1 MKDHNNFNVAG
12 WMFNRLGLSG
22 NEVMVYAIIYGFSQ
36 DEESKYFGSCKYMA
50 DSLGISKRQ
59 VFTIFENLVKKGFI
73 KKIEKWERNLKF
85 CEYQA
90 NPDFF
95 PKNDKNGGSEKT
107 SSVMKFPAPGGDE
120 KTSPVVKNNHRGDEK
135 ISPGGDEET
144 SPNIKSSYINDTTT
158 TAEQPDSS
166 EKAPPD
172 GATAAVVNLS
182 PEDIKQAI
190 LAIDRSLLSYKK
202 DFYSRAADF
211 MALHCL
217 DKSYL
222 KWLYKQVELSNP
234 GNFDGFFFTIFFAE
248 NMAEKYKISKLP
260 PKPPPTEIK
269 CQVCGAVHDKELDKC
284 PLCSLP
290 KDSSPGDIALFKKL
304 KVLPPDKRNE
314 YLQKADDIYK
324 KFDPFIPSEIEKR
337 KNMIK
342 NLENEFGVGVKNEEP
357 SLRHHT

>member
-1 MKDHNNFNVAG
+1 
-12 WMFNRLGLSG
+12 MFNRLGLSG

-190 LAIDRSLLSYKK
+190 LAIDRSLLLKA
-202 DFYSRAADF
+202 DFYPRAAAF
-211 MALHCL
+211 MKLNYL

-222 KWLYKQVELSNP
+222 AWLYKQVELRNP
-234 GNFDGFFFTIFFAE
+234 NNFDGFFFTLFFAE
-248 NMAEKYKISKLP
+248 NMIELYKISKQP
-260 PKPPPTEIK
+260 PKPPPPIDVK
-269 CQVCGAVHDKELDKC
+269 CPVCGTAHDKELEKC

-290 KDSSPGDIALFKKL
+290 KDSSSGDIALFKKL
-304 KVLPPDKRNE
+304 RHLPPDKQNE
-314 YLQKADDIYK
+314 YLQKSDDIYK
-324 KFDPFIPSEIEKR
+324 KFDMFNPSEVEKR
-337 KNMIK
+337 KIMIK
-342 NLENEFGVGVKNEEP
+342 DLEKEFGIGFKNEEP
-357 SLRHHT
+357 SLRYHT